1 MKPIFNKPVLEQ
13 LFNFRKEEFDQ
24 DVYDNNNEIRE
35 IEQEVCELSES
46 FIKHLKSVISNED
59 DLNKALK
66 LFRNYE
72 SKSSE
77 ESDCWEL
84 IYYKLGVTEGNKIS
98 NEVLG
103 KNKATQKNNTFLNY
117 ENNNFSEWLEEQ
129 KRKYCFDTPEY
140 IDLQSR
146 YRKISEQYPNATEVF
161 EDLKYMELNKEEL
174 KALIELRKIDVAM
187 GDMEKDLCFKLG
199 MKEVINF

>member
-72 SKSSE
+72 SKSSK

-129 KRKYCFDTPEY
+129 KEN
-140 IDLQSR
+140 I
-146 YRKISEQYPNATEVF
+146 
-161 EDLKYMELNKEEL
+161 
-174 KALIELRKIDVAM
+174 ALIHQNILIYKVDIEKLVSSTLMRQKYSKI
-187 GDMEKDLCFKLG
+187 
-199 MKEVINF
+199 

>member
-13 LFNFRKEEFDQ
+13 LFDFRKEEFDQ

-35 IEQEVCELSES
+35 IEQEVCELSEG
-46 FIKHLKSVISNED
+46 FIKHLKSVISNEE

-84 IYYKLGVTEGNKIS
+84 IYYKLGVTEGNKIA
-98 NEVLG
+98 NEVSR
-103 KNKATQKNNTFLNY
+103 KNKEIQDNNTFLNY
-117 ENNNFSEWLEEQ
+117 ENNNFSEWLEGQ
-129 KRKYCFDTPEY
+129 KRKYIFETSSYKE
-140 IDLQSR
+140 LQNR
-146 YRKISEQYPNATEVF
+146 YRKISEKYPNAIEVF
-161 EDLKYMELNKEEL
+161 EDFKPMALNKEEIE
-174 KALIELRKIDVAM
+174 ALIELRMIDLEMA
-187 GDMEKDLCFKLG
+187 DMEKDLCFKLG
-199 MKEVINF
+199 VKEVLNF